1 METEEPKKEKGKGK
15 KTKKDKRKEGV
26 WLEEAPGEVL
36 DLMDSAV
43 AQKVHTK
50 APTASAKPKGKKKRG
65 EAFPVAEDGRL
76 IIADSEDSGEEDEEG
91 KLLGAATCRPTCTC
105 SFLSSVFSI
114 EK

>member
-1 METEEPKKEKGKGK
+1 METEVPEKEKRKGKKKEKKQ
-15 KTKKDKRKEGV
+15 KEGV

-50 APTASAKPKGKKKRG
+50 APTEAAKPKGKKVAG

-76 IIADSEDSGEEDEEG
+76 IIADSESGDEDEEG
-91 KLLGAATCRPTCTC
+91 
-105 SFLSSVFSI
+105 
-114 EK
+114 E

>member
-1 METEEPKKEKGKGK
+1 METEEAASGRKKSKKAKKEA
-15 KTKKDKRKEGV
+15 RREGV

-50 APTASAKPKGKKKRG
+50 APTVAGKPKGKKVAG

-76 IIADSEDSGEEDEEG
+76 IIADSEDDEEEEEG
-91 KLLGAATCRPTCTC
+91 EFFVLCHEFLKRHAT
-105 SFLSSVFSI
+105 
-114 EK
+114 